1 MEILSCKLSGTLYC
15 YTYRGFRFLKL
26 SMPNCESYIPSL
38 RTSKVKL
45 VCVSKHL
52 WKLNWSFTRN
62 SQLHEQIWNTGQHE
76 RSAEVFIWV
85 NKSTP
90 FWSQSTG
97 MFYFTPFLMI
107 LPLVL
112 FINSASALTCTF
124 CRCLLE
130 CPFQE
135 YTEMPGSEVLSSQLK
150 FRNADRFF

>member
-1 MEILSCKLSGTLYC
+1 MEILSCKLSGLIYC

-26 SMPNCESYIPSL
+26 PMTNCKSCIPSL

-45 VCVSKHL
+45 VSVSKHL
-52 WKLNWSFTRN
+52 WKLNWSFTGS
-62 SQLHEQIWNTGQHE
+62 SQLHEQIWNTGHHE
-76 RSAEVFIWV
+76 RDAEVFTWV

-97 MFYFTPFLMI
+97 MFYFMLFLNI

-112 FINSASALTCTF
+112 FINSASILTCTF
-124 CRCLLE
+124 CRGLLE